1 MAPKKRKTSE
11 NMADIRSFFGK
22 ENDVPGSSFKTPGK
36 KEQGGGKSQTPT
48 PTPMRVKKENGS
60 DSLVTHSHHF
70 NVKFTPTESTEFT
83 IYCDQPRTV
92 LDAIRSSLGTTEK
105 MMECADESIII
116 QLGEEDKEFVV
127 PTHFPCSCI
136 DDGKTVILHHYIS
149 EKIENIQEQHD
160 KTIHPKDNYS
170 VFYIDTVGGLKTK
183 TKELFR
189 NKIIKKFK
197 FLCVYGEKGMTVE
210 EALKQD
216 GRFLDNLGEFKLSDN
231 KKPKRLTLRT
241 QKVDSLH
248 HKKFK
253 IRLPLNKWENV
264 ENPMAYIR
272 DVARIS
278 GKSVKKAMEEP
289 VNSGCSTEEIYE
301 LLRQQFPDLKEWME
315 NRFPGDAYEKA
326 LHLGSEKFGK
336 IQQSFSEVHRLEKL
350 LKMGK
355 SVCKVVVSNVSQ
367 GTGFVLFDRL
377 ILTSAHLFKGCYQ
390 GKKLLDHIEV
400 YALFNYDEPEPES
413 NYFYFSAE
421 KTFIDIDVELDFAV
435 LQLNPDGKKHKSKP
449 DNVKV
454 PPGLLNRFGPL
465 PGSGEAC
472 LIGHPAGSVKKI
484 DPTCIIEP
492 EKRREAVMDNLA
504 KYKDQKVILEK
515 VSELKKQGIDDIMM
529 GGEKA
534 EKVAAY
540 NTFMYHGASG
550 SPVFD
555 AHGQI
560 FGIHTGG
567 YGHGDR
573 IIEYAHLLLAI
584 FEKFVIN
591 LKESGN
597 DQMLK
602 EVKEAVSENDYL
614 QKILQVEPMDVDQ
627 AN

>member
-1 MAPKKRKTSE
+1 MK
-11 NMADIRSFFGK
+11 
-22 ENDVPGSSFKTPGK
+22 
-36 KEQGGGKSQTPT
+36 
-48 PTPMRVKKENGS
+48 
-60 DSLVTHSHHF
+60 
-70 NVKFTPTESTEFT
+70 
-83 IYCDQPRTV
+83 Y
-92 LDAIRSSLGTTEK
+92 
-105 MMECADESIII
+105 ADESIII
-116 QLGEEDKEFVV
+116 QLGKQDKESVV

-136 DDGKTVILHHYIS
+136 DDGEMVILHHYIS
-149 EKIENIQEQHD
+149 EKIEKVQEQHD

-170 VFYIDTVGGLKTK
+170 VFYIDTVGGLNTK
-183 TKELFR
+183 RKELFR
-189 NKIIKKFK
+189 NKIIKQYK
-197 FLCVYGEKGMTVE
+197 FLCIYGEKGMTVE

-231 KKPKRLTLRT
+231 ENPDRLTVHT

-248 HKKFK
+248 HKAFK
-253 IRLPLNKWENV
+253 IRLPQSKGKNV
-264 ENPMAYIR
+264 ENPTTSIL
-272 DVARIS
+272 DVARVS

-289 VNSGCSTEEIYE
+289 GNSSYNTEEIYE
-301 LLRQQFPDLKEWME
+301 LLRQQFPDLKKWME
-315 NRFPGDAYEKA
+315 SRFPGDSYEKA
-326 LHLGSEKFGK
+326 LNLGSEKFGK

-355 SVCKVVVSNVSQ
+355 SVCKVLVSNVSQ
-367 GTGFVLFDRL
+367 GTGFVLFDRF
-377 ILTSAHLFKGCYQ
+377 ILTSAHLFKECVQ
-390 GKKLLDHIEV
+390 GKKLLDHIDV
-400 YALFNYDEPEPES
+400 YALFNYDEPEPQT

-435 LQLNPDGKKHKSKP
+435 LQLKPDGKKPNSESKP

-492 EKRREAVMDNLA
+492 EKREEAVMDNLA
-504 KYKDQKVILEK
+504 KYKDQKVVLEK
-515 VSELKKQGIDDIMM
+515 VYELKKQGIDDIMM
-529 GGEKA
+529 YGEKA

-567 YGHGDR
+567 YGDGDR

-591 LKESGN
+591 LKKSGN

-602 EVKEAVSENDYL
+602 EVKKAVSKNDHL
-614 QKILQVEPMDVDQ
+614 KKILQVEPMKVDE